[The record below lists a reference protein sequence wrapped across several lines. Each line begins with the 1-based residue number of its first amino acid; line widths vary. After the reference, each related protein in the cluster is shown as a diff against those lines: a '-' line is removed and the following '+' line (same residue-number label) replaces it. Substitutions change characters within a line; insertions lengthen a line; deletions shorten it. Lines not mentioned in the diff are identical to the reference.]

1 MPNSVHWEQLYEQA
15 LLELDPVK
23 LEDKVAA
30 AESAVRKRLGELSK
44 NGERS
49 SPRQSFAERHKLE
62 DALFSLRCLR
72 QLLPEDKRPA

>member
-1 MPNSVHWEQLYEQA
+1 MPNPVHWEKLYEQA
-15 LLELDPVK
+15 LLELDPLK
-23 LEDKVAA
+23 LEDKVVV

-49 SPRQSFAERHKLE
+49 SSRQGFAERHKLE

-72 QLLPEDKRPA
+72 QLLPPDKHPA